1 MVLRRQLLTPRL
13 ILGALAV
20 SLLGV
25 AASCRAYT
33 DAPPGPGDIAPLP
46 SGPDALVLRVDRN
59 GGRASALA
67 FPALDSTVWRSSAS
81 LPPLSAVL
89 GFDADD
95 GYLTGVDTAG
105 RAIRVDL
112 RLGTVSV
119 AGAQAVRNVTADGA
133 TVFAVDTNGTLS
145 RYTPVGD
152 SWRVRSVHGASD
164 TAAGV
169 LPLRDG
175 SVLVATVSANART
188 DSRTIPLTVRRFRPP
203 DSLPF
208 DSLTVMFDVERDEP
222 LPPLLAAR
230 VGERAFIAAGTQ
242 LHSFRTRD
250 LVEDLVIDVGAPVHA
265 MVPSPS
271 GDRVYVA
278 SRDKRRVRVVDRFDA
293 RISDDIRL
301 PIAPQALRMD
311 PYGRVLLARGENEDV
326 WVIDIGT
333 RTLTGRVR
341 SAWRADMPQVLPD
354 GTIALA
360 QDDDVVIV
368 SSIDRGVVRTIPNAT
383 QEVWFAFRWNGFR
396 PRASG
401 IDQPV
406 RFRELE
412 ARERA
417 REQAREQA
425 RDSAPVPP

>member
-1 MVLRRQLLTPRL
+1 M
-13 ILGALAV
+13 
-20 SLLGV
+20 GV
-25 AASCRAYT
+25 AAGCRAYT
-33 DAPPGPGDIAPLP
+33 DEPPGPGDIAPLP
-46 SGPDALVLRVDRN
+46 SGPDALVLRVDRG
-59 GGRASALA
+59 GGRATALA

-81 LPPLSAVL
+81 LPPLDAVL

-95 GYLTGVDTAG
+95 GYLTAVDTAG
-105 RAIRVDL
+105 RAIRLDL
-112 RLGTVSV
+112 RLGTVTV
-119 AGAQAVRNVTADGA
+119 AGARAVRNVTADGA
-133 TVFAVDTNGTLS
+133 TVFAVDTSGALS

-152 SWRVRSVHGASD
+152 SWRVLPVHGALD

-175 SVLVATVSANART
+175 SVLVATVSAHTRT
-188 DSRTIPLTVRRFRPP
+188 ESRTVPLTVRRFRPP

-208 DSLTVMFDVERDEP
+208 DSLTLTFDVERNEP
-222 LPPLLAAR
+222 RPSLLSAR

-242 LHSFRTRD
+242 LRSFRTRD
-250 LVEDLVIDVGAPVHA
+250 LVEDLLVDVGAPAHA

-271 GDRVYVA
+271 GDRVYIA
-278 SRDKRRVRVVDRFDA
+278 SRDKRRVRVVDRFDG

-301 PIAPQALRMD
+301 PVAPQALRMD

-326 WVIDIGT
+326 WVIDMGT
-333 RTLTGRVR
+333 LTLTGRVR
-341 SAWRADMPQVLPD
+341 SAWRADLPQVLPD

-360 QDDDVVIV
+360 QDDAVVIV
-368 SSIDRGVVRTIPNAT
+368 SSIDRGVVRTIPKGT
-383 QEVWFAFRWNGFR
+383 QDVWFAFRWNGFR

-412 ARERA
+412 ASER
-417 REQAREQA
+417 A
-425 RDSAPVPP
+425 RDSAQLPP